1 MRLHKGEK
9 PFACEKCPLSFTQ
22 FVHLKLHKRLH
33 NNERPFICGSCGKSY
48 ISASGLRTHWKTTK
62 CEPSPAEE
70 AITAERSLFLL
81 QQQDPNF
88 LNFKLDNQMFK
99 YEEHGKQ
106 LSLCLKEHLCSNVC
120 TFLDA
125 DIHPAGSPSTSEAG
139 SLVMDVD
146 TEADKRYTE
155 AAMSAADI
163 GDSGAMS
170 DSECSPPPGRSYTV
184 TRLPA
189 SEHAEL
195 ASAVLNSAGPKI
207 NCGPVT
213 SEAPGTM
220 GARMG
225 DHCTSGDWPAD
236 HTAIC

>member
-33 NNERPFICGSCGKSY
+33 NNERPFICGTCTKSY

-106 LSLCLKEHLCSNVC
+106 LISLTLYKEHLYSCP
-120 TFLDA
+120 FLDA
-125 DIHPAGSPSTSEAG
+125 DIHPGSQSPSTSEAG

-146 TEADKRYTE
+146 T
-155 AAMSAADI
+155 
-163 GDSGAMS
+163 
-170 DSECSPPPGRSYTV
+170 
-184 TRLPA
+184 
-189 SEHAEL
+189 
-195 ASAVLNSAGPKI
+195 
-207 NCGPVT
+207 
-213 SEAPGTM
+213 
-220 GARMG
+220 
-225 DHCTSGDWPAD
+225 
-236 HTAIC
+236 

>member
-33 NNERPFICGSCGKSY
+33 NNERPFICGTCTKSY

-99 YEEHGKQ
+99 YEEHGKR
-106 LSLCLKEHLCSNVC
+106 LISLRMSVMNTC
-120 TFLDA
+120 
-125 DIHPAGSPSTSEAG
+125 IHIRI
-139 SLVMDVD
+139 LF
-146 TEADKRYTE
+146 
-155 AAMSAADI
+155 
-163 GDSGAMS
+163 
-170 DSECSPPPGRSYTV
+170 
-184 TRLPA
+184 
-189 SEHAEL
+189 
-195 ASAVLNSAGPKI
+195 
-207 NCGPVT
+207 
-213 SEAPGTM
+213 
-220 GARMG
+220 
-225 DHCTSGDWPAD
+225 
-236 HTAIC
+236 

>member
-62 CEPSPAEE
+62 CEPSAAEE

-99 YEEHGKQ
+99 YEHGKC
-106 LSLCLKEHLCSNVC
+106 LSLIDYITHLFTMHSL
-120 TFLDA
+120 LDA

-146 TEADKRYTE
+146 TEADKRFSE
-155 AAMSAADI
+155 AMSAADN
-163 GDSGAMS
+163 GDPGAMS
-170 DSECSPPPGRSYTV
+170 DSECPPPPGRSYTV
-184 TRLPA
+184 TRLPD

-207 NCGPVT
+207 NCPV
-213 SEAPGTM
+213 SEAEAM
-220 GARMG
+220 GRMG
-225 DHCTSGDWPAD
+225 DHGDWTAD

>member
-62 CEPSPAEE
+62 CEPTPAEE

-81 QQQDPNF
+81 QQNDPNF
-88 LNFKLDNQMFK
+88 LNFKLDNN
-99 YEEHGKQ
+99 Q
-106 LSLCLKEHLCSNVC
+106 LYKFDNDSDSAPV
-120 TFLDA
+120 
-125 DIHPAGSPSTSEAG
+125 GSPAVSESG
-139 SLVMDVD
+139 SLVMDV
-146 TEADKRYTE
+146 EEGEKRY
-155 AAMSAADI
+155 S
-163 GDSGAMS
+163 SGLDHEVSVS
-170 DSECSPPPGRSYTV
+170 DHEGHDRPGRSYTV
-184 TRLPA
+184 TSLPA

-195 ASAVLNSAGPKI
+195 ATAVLNSSGPKI
-207 NCGPVT
+207 HCPVSGPA
-213 SEAPGTM
+213 ERDNMAQ
-220 GARMG
+220 
-225 DHCTSGDWPAD
+225 HCDWPAD